1 MNITIRKFEAKD
13 IPLKVEWINNPLNNR
28 YLHYNL
34 PLKEDE
40 TYRWFERNQN
50 RIDRYDATIE
60 ADGIAIGLIGLLD
73 IDFQNYKAEYYIT
86 IGNREYLGK
95 GIAFQASKLL
105 LEYAFYELR
114 LNRIFLFTEYNNTAA
129 QRLFEKIGFKKE
141 GLVQDD
147 LFYKG
152 RYVSRFLYGI
162 CKDDFARNV
171 ETPISFLGYNYN
183 NYIYMKRD
191 DLFPFSFG
199 GNKARKAMLFWKDL
213 KKQNADCLVTYGSS
227 SSNHCRVMANIAAS
241 EGILCYIISPEEIS
255 HETYNRKMMEDLGA
269 KMIFCKVEEVHD
281 KIEFI
286 LAELRQEG
294 YNPYFVQGGG
304 HGNIGT
310 QAYVDCYEEINRY
323 EERNHICF
331 DYIFH
336 ASGTGTTQAGL
347 VCGKLLRNG
356 KNKIVGI
363 SIARKYPYG
372 RNIVKESVKEYL
384 GEKITEKE
392 IEENVIF
399 DDSCIADGYGIGNGS
414 IYEVIGMVMRQYG
427 IPLDMTYTGKAFW
440 GMKKYLIKN
449 KIKNKKILFIHTGG
463 TPLFFDDLGEY

>member
-105 LEYAFYELR
+105 LDYAFYELR

-141 GLVQDD
+141 GLAQDD

-183 NYIYMKRD
+183 NYIFY
-191 DLFPFSFG
+191 
-199 GNKARKAMLFWKDL
+199 AW
-213 KKQNADCLVTYGSS
+213 
-227 SSNHCRVMANIAAS
+227 
-241 EGILCYIISPEEIS
+241 
-255 HETYNRKMMEDLGA
+255 
-269 KMIFCKVEEVHD
+269 IF
-281 KIEFI
+281 
-286 LAELRQEG
+286 
-294 YNPYFVQGGG
+294 
-304 HGNIGT
+304 
-310 QAYVDCYEEINRY
+310 
-323 EERNHICF
+323 
-331 DYIFH
+331 
-336 ASGTGTTQAGL
+336 
-347 VCGKLLRNG
+347 
-356 KNKIVGI
+356 
-363 SIARKYPYG
+363 
-372 RNIVKESVKEYL
+372 
-384 GEKITEKE
+384 
-392 IEENVIF
+392 
-399 DDSCIADGYGIGNGS
+399 
-414 IYEVIGMVMRQYG
+414 
-427 IPLDMTYTGKAFW
+427 
-440 GMKKYLIKN
+440 
-449 KIKNKKILFIHTGG
+449 
-463 TPLFFDDLGEY
+463 